1 MQVSRLVAALLV
13 ITAMTAATAL
23 AQAPVSAQDI
33 SRLEAA
39 ANDVESLTKQLARTD
54 TRLAGSVTESLTEVR
69 DEIAYLRVKLR
80 REGQVSREDYTAL
93 RDRIETLRVRAQGQK
108 VTAQPELVTDDP
120 LMAVTVP
127 VGTELEV
134 RLSTALNSGKATIEQ
149 RFEATLIE
157 DFVINRRVVIPAGA
171 VARGFVSSV
180 KAAGR
185 IDRRG
190 SLTLSFDELRI
201 DNRSSRLRASVIQA
215 LEAKPSNDVARA
227 GAGAVVGGI
236 VGGLLGGGKGALL
249 GVLIGGGG
257 TIAATEGKD
266 VHLEPG
272 TVLRVRMDTPP
283 DIRSSSR

>member
-1 MQVSRLVAALLV
+1 MEKTISRRHPMQVPRLVAAMLV
-13 ITAMTAATAL
+13 VTAMTAATAF

-39 ANDVESLTKQLARTD
+39 ANEVESLTKQLAKTD
-54 TRLAGSVTESLTEVR
+54 LRLAGSITESLTDVR

-80 REGQVSREDYTAL
+80 REGQVSREDYAAL

-108 VTAQPELVTDDP
+108 VSAQPELVTDDP

-134 RLSTALNSGKATIEQ
+134 RLSTPLNSGKATVEQ

-157 DFVINRRVVIPAGA
+157 DFVVNRRVVIPAGA
-171 VARGFVSSV
+171 LTRGFVSSV

-190 SLTLSFDELRI
+190 SPHCRSTNFGSTTAPHACER
-201 DNRSSRLRASVIQA
+201 RSSRRWRPKRRTTSRGLARA
-215 LEAKPSNDVARA
+215 PSSAGSLAGCSAAGRVRCWACSSAGVARSR
-227 GAGAVVGGI
+227 
-236 VGGLLGGGKGALL
+236 
-249 GVLIGGGG
+249 
-257 TIAATEGKD
+257 
-266 VHLEPG
+266 
-272 TVLRVRMDTPP
+272 LRTGRT
-283 DIRSSSR
+283 

>member
-1 MQVSRLVAALLV
+1 MQVPRLVAAMLIV
-13 ITAMTAATAL
+13 TAMTAATAF

-39 ANDVESLTKQLARTD
+39 ANEVESLTKPLAKTD
-54 TRLAGSVTESLTEVR
+54 LRLAGSITESLTDVR

-80 REGQVSREDYTAL
+80 REGQVSREDYAAL

-108 VTAQPELVTDDP
+108 VSAQPELVTDDP

-134 RLSTALNSGKATIEQ
+134 RLSTPLNSGKATVEQ

-157 DFVINRRVVIPAGA
+157 DFVVNRRVVIPAGA
-171 VARGFVSSV
+171 VTRGFVSSV

-215 LEAKPSNDVARA
+215 LEAKASNDVARA

-257 TIAATEGKD
+257 TLAATNGSD
-266 VHLEPG
+266 VDLPAGTILRIRIDQPLE
-272 TVLRVRMDTPP
+272 VVVR
-283 DIRSSSR
+283 

>member
-1 MQVSRLVAALLV
+1 MQVSRLFAAILV
-13 ITAMTAATAL
+13 ITAMTASTAL

-39 ANDVESLTKQLARTD
+39 ANEVESLTKQLAKTD
-54 TRLAGSVTESLTEVR
+54 ARLAATVTESLTDVR

-80 REGQVSREDYTAL
+80 REGQVSRDEYTAL

-108 VTAQPELVTDDP
+108 VSAQPELVTDDP
-120 LMAVTVP
+120 VMSVTVP

-134 RLSTALNSGKATIEQ
+134 RLSTPLNSGKATVEQ

-171 VARGFVSSV
+171 AARGFVSSV
-180 KAAGR
+180 RAAGR

-190 SLTLSFDELRI
+190 SITLSFDELRI

-215 LEAKPSNDVARA
+215 LEAKPSGDVARA
-227 GAGAVVGGI
+227 GAGAVIGGI

-257 TIAATEGKD
+257 TLAATDGSD
-266 VHLEPG
+266 VDLPAGTILRIRIDQPLE
-272 TVLRVRMDTPP
+272 VIVR
-283 DIRSSSR
+283 

>member
-1 MQVSRLVAALLV
+1 MQVPRLVAAMLV
-13 ITAMTAATAL
+13 FTAMTAATAF

-39 ANDVESLTKQLARTD
+39 ANEVESLTKQLAKTD
-54 TRLAGSVTESLTEVR
+54 LRLAGNITESLTDVR

-80 REGQVSREDYTAL
+80 REGQVSREEYAAL

-108 VTAQPELVTDDP
+108 VSAQPELVTDDP

-134 RLSTALNSGKATIEQ
+134 RLATPLNSGKATVEQ

-157 DFVINRRVVIPAGA
+157 DFVVNRRVVIPAGA
-171 VARGFVSSV
+171 LTRGFVSSV

-215 LEAKPSNDVARA
+215 LEAKASNDVARA

-257 TIAATEGKD
+257 TLAATDGSD
-266 VHLEPG
+266 VNLPAGTILRIRIDQPLE
-272 TVLRVRMDTPP
+272 VVVR
-283 DIRSSSR
+283 

>member
-1 MQVSRLVAALLV
+1 MQVPGFVAALGV
-13 ITAMTAATAL
+13 VMAMAMTATTAL
-23 AQAPVSAQDI
+23 AQAPVSTQDI

-39 ANDVESLTKQLARTD
+39 AYQVEALTKQLAKTD
-54 TRLAGSVTESLTEVR
+54 LRLAETVTESLGEVR

-80 REGQVSREDYTAL
+80 REGQVSRDEYAAL

-108 VTAQPELVTDDP
+108 VSAQPDLVTDDP

-134 RLSTALNSGKATIEQ
+134 RLATPLNSGKATIEQ
-149 RFEATLIE
+149 RFEATLME
-157 DFVINRRVVIPAGA
+157 DFVMNRRVAIPAGA

-215 LEAKPSNDVARA
+215 LEGKASNDVARA
-227 GAGAVVGGI
+227 GAGAVIGGI

-249 GVLIGGGG
+249 GVLVGGGG
-257 TIAATEGKD
+257 TLAATDGSD
-266 VHLEPG
+266 VDLPAGTILRIRIDQPLEI
-272 TVLRVRMDTPP
+272 VVR
-283 DIRSSSR
+283 

>member
-1 MQVSRLVAALLV
+1 MQVPRLVAAML
-13 ITAMTAATAL
+13 IFTAMTAATAF

-39 ANDVESLTKQLARTD
+39 ANEVESLTKQLAKTD
-54 TRLAGSVTESLTEVR
+54 LRLAGTITESLTDVR

-80 REGQVSREDYTAL
+80 REGQVSREDYAAL

-108 VTAQPELVTDDP
+108 VSAQPELATDDP

-134 RLSTALNSGKATIEQ
+134 RLSTPLNSGKATVEQ

-157 DFVINRRVVIPAGA
+157 DFVVNRRVVIPAGA
-171 VARGFVSSV
+171 LTRGFVSSV

-215 LEAKPSNDVARA
+215 LEAKASNDVARA

-257 TIAATEGKD
+257 TLAATDGSD
-266 VHLEPG
+266 VNLPAGTILRIRIDQPLE
-272 TVLRVRMDTPP
+272 VVVR
-283 DIRSSSR
+283 

>member
-1 MQVSRLVAALLV
+1 MQVPRLVAAMLV
-13 ITAMTAATAL
+13 FTAMTAATAF

-39 ANDVESLTKQLARTD
+39 ANEVESLTKQLAKTD
-54 TRLAGSVTESLTEVR
+54 LRLAGSITESLTDVR

-80 REGQVSREDYTAL
+80 REGQVSREDYAAL

-108 VTAQPELVTDDP
+108 VSAQPELVTDDP
-120 LMAVTVP
+120 LMAATVP

-134 RLSTALNSGKATIEQ
+134 RLSTPLNSGKATVEQ

-157 DFVINRRVVIPAGA
+157 DFVVNRRVVIPAGA
-171 VARGFVSSV
+171 LTRGFVSSV

-215 LEAKPSNDVARA
+215 LEAKASNDVARA

-257 TIAATEGKD
+257 TLAATDGSD
-266 VHLEPG
+266 VNLPAGTILRIRIDQPLE
-272 TVLRVRMDTPP
+272 VVVR
-283 DIRSSSR
+283 

>member
-1 MQVSRLVAALLV
+1 MQVPRLVAAMLIV
-13 ITAMTAATAL
+13 TAMTAATAF

-39 ANDVESLTKQLARTD
+39 ANEVESLTKPLAKTD
-54 TRLAGSVTESLTEVR
+54 LRLAGSITESLTDVR

-80 REGQVSREDYTAL
+80 REGQVSREDYAAL

-108 VTAQPELVTDDP
+108 VSAQPELVTDDP
-120 LMAVTVP
+120 LMAVMVP
-127 VGTELEV
+127 VGTGREV
-134 RLSTALNSGKATIEQ
+134 RLSTPQNSGKATVEQ

-157 DFVINRRVVIPAGA
+157 DFVVNRRVVIPAGA
-171 VARGFVSSV
+171 VTRGFVSSV

-215 LEAKPSNDVARA
+215 LEAKASNDVARA

-257 TIAATEGKD
+257 TLAATDGSD
-266 VHLEPG
+266 VDLPAGTILRIRIDQPLE
-272 TVLRVRMDTPP
+272 VVVR
-283 DIRSSSR
+283 